1 MLAQSPVLE
10 YSTAVNQT
18 PDKLLFSLVGLNSL
32 FEQVWSKPVS
42 GWARLRGGDRLSST
56 QRAELLK
63 TLLTLPFPLPLDEGE
78 SFDLTLKAN
87 QSEEKLHAYL
97 NLIVESLFFLL
108 RTPRLF
114 DRYPGSVNLR
124 GLDEQGRP
132 NVKTLEHPFVGRII
146 LLLALGLDRAGVV
159 IGAFDS

>member
-1 MLAQSPVLE
+1 MLAQSPIIE

-42 GWARLRGGDRLSST
+42 GWARLRGGGQLSPA
-56 QRAELLK
+56 QRTELLK
-63 TLLTLPFPLPLDEGE
+63 TLLTLPFPLPLAEGE

-97 NLIVESLFFLL
+97 NLLVESLFFLL
-108 RTPRLF
+108 RTPNLF
-114 DRYPGSVNLR
+114 DRYPGSINLR
-124 GLDEQGRP
+124 GLDEQGQP
-132 NVKTLEHPFVGRII
+132 QVKTLERPLVGKII
-146 LLLALGLDRAGVV
+146 LQLALGLDRAGVV
-159 IGAFDS
+159 IGAF